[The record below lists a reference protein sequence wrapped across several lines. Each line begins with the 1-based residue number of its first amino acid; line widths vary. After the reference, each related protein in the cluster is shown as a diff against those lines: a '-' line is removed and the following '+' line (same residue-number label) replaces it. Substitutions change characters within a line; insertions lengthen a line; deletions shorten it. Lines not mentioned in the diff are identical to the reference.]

1 LIEVQSL
8 VSKPIYGNPRR
19 LSSGITLDRVL
30 LTSAVL
36 TRRAKLPL
44 DSMDIYVNVV
54 GGIQITDPGVDL
66 AVASSLISSFLDKSL
81 EQGTAAFGEIGL
93 DGSIRSVSFS
103 ERRIERLV
111 DSGFKNILSPTGR
124 EISDIGELA
133 RVIGGKH
140 GLS

>member
-1 LIEVQSL
+1 
-8 VSKPIYGNPRR
+8 
-19 LSSGITLDRVL
+19 
-30 LTSAVL
+30 
-36 TRRAKLPL
+36 
-44 DSMDIYVNVV
+44 MDIYVNVV

-66 AVASSLISSFLDKSL
+66 AVASSLISAFLDKSL

-103 ERRIERLV
+103 ERRIERLK
-111 DSGFKNILSPTGR
+111 DSGFKNILSPARG
-124 EISDIGELA
+124 EISNIGELA